1 MPWISPI
8 CCSPSILLCP
18 SVLGGLRS
26 LWMTSTGPLDAGV
39 KTRERE
45 GWRMGLEYVFSLL
58 PPRGSFL
65 RLPVWLQATVPGSQP
80 SPEHSNSSLLL
91 RQAYLAHASP
101 LVLHFSC
108 DFLTLS
114 DHRFANVSF
123 TRITA
128 NSFSLCGINFL
139 TGHLNLWAAAAGKDG
154 CCIARDGC

>member
-8 CCSPSILLCP
+8 CCSSSILLCP
-18 SVLGGLRS
+18 SVLRGLRS

-39 KTRERE
+39 KTGERE

-91 RQAYLAHASP
+91 WQAYLAHAMDP

-108 DFLTLS
+108 DFLTLTIS
-114 DHRFANVSF
+114 SQMCLLLESLQ
-123 TRITA
+123 TL
-128 NSFSLCGINFL
+128 SLCGINFL
-139 TGHLNLWAAAAGKDG
+139 TGHLNLWAAASGKDS
-154 CCIARDGC
+154 CCIAQDGC